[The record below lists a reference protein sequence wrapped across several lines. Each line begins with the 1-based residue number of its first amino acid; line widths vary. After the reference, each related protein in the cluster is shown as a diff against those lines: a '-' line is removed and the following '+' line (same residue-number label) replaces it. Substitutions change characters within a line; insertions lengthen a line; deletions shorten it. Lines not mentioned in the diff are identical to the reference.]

1 MTQQRRKIMAKTKT
15 ILMWG
20 IVIIAAFV
28 GFSEPTA
35 EVLPYQLLAWAV
47 LIGLAIRR
55 KYADQC

>member
-1 MTQQRRKIMAKTKT
+1 MAKTKT